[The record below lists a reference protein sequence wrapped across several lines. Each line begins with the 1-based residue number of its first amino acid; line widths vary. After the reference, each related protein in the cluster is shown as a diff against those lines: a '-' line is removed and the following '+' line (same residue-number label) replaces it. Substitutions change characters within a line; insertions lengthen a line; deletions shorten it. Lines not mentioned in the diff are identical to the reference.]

1 MPGYGSRYWDERTG
15 ENRRRAYP
23 KFKGG
28 KHTADMVIIGGG
40 LTGATAAYVLAS
52 AGIDVMLLEG
62 ERIATGSTAGGVGAI
77 VPEPAESF
85 RSVEANCGKRVARD
99 AWNET
104 AKAAADFAAAL
115 GKLKTSS
122 DLASAPFIVNASQ
135 SEEAAQ
141 LRKEQAARRSNGV
154 VAPWLNGQAVQAEAN
169 TDSQGAIRLG
179 GGSVYDPV
187 RAALG
192 LGGAAEAAGA
202 RIFEKSPVRRV
213 TFTRK
218 YADVFLASGS
228 IRTRGVY
235 VATGEPGRLYGQ
247 LRRHVRMTAGYAVV
261 TEPLSAAMR
270 RESGKRKCVLTEGRE
285 DRLWVRWLTEDR
297 VLASGAVGRPVGP
310 RLRDKTVMHK
320 TAELMYQLSLRY
332 PVISGLPAGYGWD
345 VPLCSTQDGLPWIG
359 PHRNY
364 PFHFFALAFG
374 WHGDALAW
382 LAARMALR
390 QFRGETRREDDA
402 FGFVRHL

>member
-1 MPGYGSRYWDERTG
+1 MPGYGSRYWGERTA
-15 ENRRRAYP
+15 ENRRRAHP
-23 KFKGG
+23 AFKG
-28 KHTADMVIIGGG
+28 KHTADMAIIGGG

-52 AGIDVMLLEG
+52 AGLDVILLEAD
-62 ERIATGSTAGGVGAI
+62 RIATGSTAGGVGAI
-77 VPEPAESF
+77 VPEPASSF
-85 RSVEANCGKRVARD
+85 RSVEAVCGKRVARD

-104 AKAAADFAAAL
+104 AKAASDFATAL
-115 GKLKTSS
+115 GKLKTSC
-122 DLASAPFIVNASQ
+122 DLSAAPCIINASQ
-135 SEEAAQ
+135 TEEAAQ
-141 LRKEQAARRSNGV
+141 LRKEQAARRSTGV
-154 VAPWLNGQAVQAEAN
+154 VAPWLNGPAVLAEAG
-169 TDSQGAIRLG
+169 TESQGAIRLG
-179 GGSVYDPV
+179 NGSVFDPV

-192 LGGAAEAAGA
+192 LTGAAESAGA
-202 RIFEKSPVRRV
+202 RVFEHSPVNRV

-218 YADVFLASGS
+218 HADVFLASGS
-228 IRTRGVY
+228 VRTRGVY
-235 VATGEPGRLYGQ
+235 VATGRLYGQ
-247 LRRHVRMTAGYAVV
+247 LRRHVRMTTGYAVV

-270 RESGKRKCVLTEGRE
+270 RESGQRKCVVTEGRE
-285 DRLWVRWLTEDR
+285 DRLWIRWLTEDR
-297 VLASGAVGRPVGP
+297 VLASGAVSRPLTP
-310 RLRDKTVMHK
+310 RLRDKTVIQK

-332 PVISGLPAGYGWD
+332 PVISGLPARHGWD

-390 QFRGETRREDDA
+390 QFRRETRQEDEA